1 MLTAKEARKMV
12 SNIDLKKIEKKIK
25 RQIKG
30 GYTYCE
36 LDVALSEQMVSA
48 LTDAGYKVRIYKN
61 YRYETTLI
69 TW

>member
-1 MLTAKEARKMV
+1 MLTAKEAREM
-12 SNIDLKKIEKKIK
+12 STNIDLKKIEKKIR
-25 RQIKG
+25 RQIKD

-36 LDVALSEQMVSA
+36 LDVALSKEKISA
-48 LTDAGYKVRIYKN
+48 LEDAGYKVRVYSS

>member
-1 MLTAKEARKMV
+1 MLTAQEARKMV

-25 RQIKG
+25 HQIKG

-36 LDVALSEQMVSA
+36 IDVALSEQIISA
-48 LTDAGYKVRIYKN
+48 LRDAGYKVRISKN
-61 YRYETTLI
+61 YRYEKTLI